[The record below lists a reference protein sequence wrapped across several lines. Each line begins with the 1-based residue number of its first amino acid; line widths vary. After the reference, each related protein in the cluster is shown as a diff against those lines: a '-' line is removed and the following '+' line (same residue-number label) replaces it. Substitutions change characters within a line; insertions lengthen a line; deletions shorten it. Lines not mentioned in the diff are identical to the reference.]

1 MGWGEVFSYDQTG
14 LILEHKELY
23 DGFVIEIT
31 TYRIDSLGVR
41 NKEQE
46 YFDPS
51 LMSRTTYAYNPS
63 RSLKEEISIG
73 QFGQAI
79 KSKSYEYDLYG
90 RNIKVNTFW
99 SDGTLMETLSRIY
112 HDTESRITE
121 ILADSSKK
129 LISRKEIR
137 VDQYQRH
144 IVEAHFDDKSHLIQK
159 RTMTY
164 DLKGWL
170 IQINDYDMLRPGKDD
185 EIIPISVITYEY
197 E

>member
-1 MGWGEVFSYDQTG
+1 MTESRDAEDEAAARIQEEITAKIKEKGPRQLGWGEVFSYDQTG

-63 RSLKEEISIG
+63 GSLKEEISIG
-73 QFGQAI
+73 QFGRAI

-90 RNIKVNTFW
+90 RNIKVNTFQ
-99 SDGTLMETLSRIY
+99 SDGTLMKTLSRIY

-129 LISRKEIR
+129 LIFR
-137 VDQYQRH
+137 
-144 IVEAHFDDKSHLIQK
+144 
-159 RTMTY
+159 
-164 DLKGWL
+164 
-170 IQINDYDMLRPGKDD
+170 
-185 EIIPISVITYEY
+185 
-197 E
+197 